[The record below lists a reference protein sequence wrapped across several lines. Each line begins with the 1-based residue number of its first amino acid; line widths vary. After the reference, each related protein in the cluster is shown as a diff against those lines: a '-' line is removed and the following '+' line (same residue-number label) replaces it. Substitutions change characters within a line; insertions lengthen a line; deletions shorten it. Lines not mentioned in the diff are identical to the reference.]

1 LQTGLVAVT
10 GGERSGK
17 TSYLRRLCGDLAP
30 MPGEAA
36 RFGGLPRA
44 RSDAK
49 WVDLSL
55 PGQDDLTPTQW
66 WAAFQEQSP
75 QWNAGLHAELA
86 EALGLVPH
94 AHKQL
99 FMLSTGSRRKV
110 AIVGLLACGATT
122 TCLDQPY
129 AALDGASIQVL
140 REFLSDMANHASRT
154 WVVADYEADKRL
166 PWAQVIALD

>member
-17 TSYLRRLCGDLAP
+17 TSYLRRLCGEVVP
-30 MPGEAA
+30 TPGAAA
-36 RFGGLPRA
+36 RFDGLPQVQ
-44 RSDAK
+44 SDAK

-66 WAAFQEQSP
+66 WAAFQEHSP
-75 QWNAGLHAELA
+75 LWNAGLHAELA
-86 EALGLVPH
+86 NALGLLPH

-110 AIVGLLACGATT
+110 AIAALLACGATV
-122 TCLDQPY
+122 TCMDQPY
-129 AALDGASIQVL
+129 TALDGASIQVL
-140 REFLSDMANHASRT
+140 RAFLVDMADHPSRT

>member
-17 TSYLRRLCGDLAP
+17 TSYLRRLCGDLDP
-30 MPGEAA
+30 LPGEVEQLGAQA
-36 RFGGLPRA
+36 HA
-44 RSDAK
+44 I

-55 PGQDDLTPTQW
+55 PGQDDNTPTQW
-66 WAAFQEQSP
+66 WATFQESSP
-75 QWNAGLHAELA
+75 HWNAALRLELA
-86 EALGLVPH
+86 ETLGLLPH
-94 AHKQL
+94 VHKQL

-110 AIVGLLACGATT
+110 AIVALLACGATI
-122 TCLDQPY
+122 TCLDQPF

-140 REFLSDMANHASRT
+140 RTFLGDMADHASRT